1 MNKEKA
7 LGALYG
13 AAVGDAL
20 GAPTELRNTNQI
32 LETFGGYVKEYTIAP
47 PDTFARDYPAGTITD
62 DFSMTYYL
70 MRAIL
75 DNQGDFN
82 EEIAKQAIINWGS
95 DEYYFDKFAG
105 PTTRAA
111 IENMKKNLPT
121 DVDPFGLINYSG
133 LATNGGAMKTIPLA
147 ILAKGNLEKALEYTI
162 AMCKPTHFNSN
173 AISAAAAICCGA
185 TNALTENATV
195 KSVIDAADWGAKK
208 GREYGEQHHHI
219 SVGVDIAYKIQE
231 AVKIGS
237 HATNFH
243 HLLSETAN
251 KIGTNFIVQ
260 ESIPAVFSLL
270 AGVEGDTMRG
280 MYAAVNVGGDT
291 DTIASMLGGIL
302 GALNGI
308 HSIPQKYIHDME
320 KVNDSLQIKQTVEEF
335 VSQAL
340 KIDSSI

>member
-1 MNKEKA
+1 MNKEKI

-20 GAPTELRNTNQI
+20 GAPTELRTTNQI

-47 PDTFARDYPAGTITD
+47 QDTFARDYPAGTITD
-62 DFSMTYYL
+62 DFSMSYYL
-70 MRAIL
+70 MKAIL
-75 DNQGDFN
+75 DNQGTFN

-111 IENMKKNLPT
+111 IENMKQDLPT

-133 LATNGGAMKTIPLA
+133 AATNGGAMKTIPLA
-147 ILAKGNLEKALEYTI
+147 ILAKGDLEKALEYTI

-185 TNALTENATV
+185 TEALTEEATV
-195 KSVIDAADWGAKK
+195 ASVIDAAVWGAKR
-208 GREYGEQHHHI
+208 GREYGEQQQHI

-237 HATNFH
+237 QSTDFDQ
-243 HLLSETAN
+243 LLSETAN

-280 MYAAVNVGGDT
+280 IYAAVNVGGDT

-308 HSIPQKYIHDME
+308 HSIPHKYLDDLE
-320 KVNDSLQIKQTVEEF
+320 KVNET
-335 VSQAL
+335 L
-340 KIDSSI
+340 KIKETIDAFAALFLEM